1 MPTEATAGGGGGEQW
16 ANKRKTHDGWAV
28 GGGGREEEEPMGV
41 LVPDLRLEI
50 TRCQP
55 PTRAVPAAVAGA
67 AIAAA
72 NAGPGSCCGSPGLG
86 PCRLGPGRA
95 EQSRLGREGMACC
108 RLSTG
113 AVIARFLTRMGVAPQ
128 PAPSRA
134 AAELRLHGAAPRHA
148 ALPDHFA
155 AVLRGTAAVAV
166 EPVAVW
172 VGVAATGAAG
182 GGAELRRSAVCGAAT
197 AAATAFAAAP

>member
-72 NAGPGSCCGSPGLG
+72 NAGPGSCCGSDRAGSGPDGLN
-86 PCRLGPGRA
+86 RADWAGRA
-95 EQSRLGREGMACC
+95 W
-108 RLSTG
+108 
-113 AVIARFLTRMGVAPQ
+113 P
-128 PAPSRA
+128 
-134 AAELRLHGAAPRHA
+134 
-148 ALPDHFA
+148 
-155 AVLRGTAAVAV
+155 
-166 EPVAVW
+166 
-172 VGVAATGAAG
+172 AAG
-182 GGAELRRSAVCGAAT
+182 SLRV
-197 AAATAFAAAP
+197 P